1 MRLALNACIDHSPY
15 VQGYPSPQVCK
26 PGLRQAGPL
35 RCMVVTT
42 HHVQGTPSPPPAC
55 ELGCPASRSVASQGL
70 PGRPV
75 ATRRVC
81 HVERFTAH
89 LWSLPSAGAP
99 PQQLLSSLPTS
110 PHPQQGCQGGQFRQ
124 ASCFCS
130 CSRGNTNRAE
140 PALIVVFLL
149 LLKTAVCVH

>member
-1 MRLALNACIDHSPY
+1 
-15 VQGYPSPQVCK
+15 
-26 PGLRQAGPL
+26 
-35 RCMVVTT
+35 MVETT

-81 HVERFTAH
+81 DVERFTAH

-149 LLKTAVCVH
+149 LLKLLCVSIDVTAMLAHLKAMAFAAYSAAWQLSVLAR